1 MSAASV
7 LVRGRQAA
15 EALMVDACTITR
27 VTGEVTDLQTGVVT
41 QTTEQIYAGKCRIQQ
56 NGRLSRP
63 VTVAGS
69 YVFQTAYELQLP
81 IGTSPGIGINDA
93 VAVDAAVFDPDLS
106 GRTYWVRELAAKTH
120 ATSRRCGIEEVS
132 G

>member
-27 VTGEVTDLQTGVVT
+27 VTGQTTNT
-41 QTTEQIYAGKCRIQQ
+41 QTAAITPTTATVYTGKCRLQQ
-56 NGRLSRP
+56 QGRMSRP
-63 VTVAGS
+63 TTVAEE
-69 YVFQTAYELQLP
+69 YVFQTQRELQLP
-81 IGTSPGIGINDA
+81 MSVTGVRINDIVTVTA
-93 VAVDAAVFDPDLS
+93 SALDPDS
-106 GRTYWVRELAAKTH
+106 AGRTYWVRELFDKTH
-120 ATSRRCGIEEVS
+120 GTSRRIGIEEVS